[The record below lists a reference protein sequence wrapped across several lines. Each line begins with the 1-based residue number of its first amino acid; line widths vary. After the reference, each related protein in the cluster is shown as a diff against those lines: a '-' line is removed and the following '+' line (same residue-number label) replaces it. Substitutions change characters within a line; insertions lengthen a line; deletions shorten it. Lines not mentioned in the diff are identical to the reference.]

1 MVVQPKFLTIC
12 QCYEQFSYFCV
23 VKLLKQVFDF
33 YLDASIHVALSVLSL
48 IYVTSL
54 LLPVSFDENLALF
67 IFFGT
72 IACYNFIKY
81 GVEAKKYIL
90 VANKYHKNI
99 QVVSFIALA
108 AAAYFATKITINVW
122 IAIGVLVLFTGLYA
136 LPVLPKA
143 KNFRSLGG
151 LKIFVVALVW
161 AGATVL
167 LPVISSESIISWDIG
182 IETLQR
188 FLLVLVLLLPFE
200 IRDLK
205 YDEPELKTLPQ
216 RYGITRSKAMG
227 LLWAI
232 TLFICTYLKDDLTI
246 LDILAKATLLFGFGL
261 MLYVTQRNQSKY
273 FSSFWVEA
281 IPIFWLG
288 IVYVLS
294 KMV

>member
-1 MVVQPKFLTIC
+1 M
-12 QCYEQFSYFCV
+12 
-23 VKLLKQVFDF
+23 KLLKRVFDF

-48 IYVTSL
+48 IYVTSI
-54 LLPVSFDENLALF
+54 LLPVSFDSNFALF

-72 IACYNFIKY
+72 IACYNFVKY

-90 VANKYHKNI
+90 VANKYHKSI
-99 QVVSFIALA
+99 QITSFIALIPA
-108 AAAYFATKITINVW
+108 VYFAFKLSTNVL
-122 IAIGVLVLFTGLYA
+122 IGVAILALFTGLYA

-151 LKIFVVALVW
+151 LKIFIVAIVW
-161 AGATVL
+161 AGATVV
-167 LPVISSESIISWDIG
+167 LPVVSSENIFLWDIG
-182 IETLQR
+182 IEALQR
-188 FLLVLVLLLPFE
+188 FLMVLVLLLPFE

-205 YDEPELKTLPQ
+205 YDEPDLKTLPQ

-232 TLFICTYLKDDLTI
+232 AFFICTYLKDELTI

-288 IVYVLS
+288 IVFALS
-294 KMV
+294 KMI